1 MLAAA
6 ARLARL
12 GSAVVSALAAVLMA
26 VLLAFGG
33 FALWQDAA
41 VSRGAFASADLL
53 QYKPADKNTAAPTLA
68 ELQALNPDVCGWL
81 TIDGTHIDYPLVQGA
96 TNMDYINRDVYGEF
110 SLSGAVFLD
119 SRSAA
124 DLSDL
129 YTVVYGHHIDNGA
142 MFSDVTRFAEAEFFA
157 AHPEGSFSLP
167 DGAYKIEVFA
177 CLQTDAYDAAVYTPE
192 QYETG
197 TAALLAEID
206 VRAVQRRDIGVTPQD
221 KLLALSTCAD
231 AETNGRVVVFG
242 RLCPINEGDERP

>member
-1 MLAAA
+1 MLSAAA
-6 ARLARL
+6 HLARL

-110 SLSGAVFLD
+110 SLSGGGVSGQPQQGGFQRWVFHCL
-119 SRSAA
+119 RPP
-124 DLSDL
+124 
-129 YTVVYGHHIDNGA
+129 YGEWRN
-142 MFSDVTRFAEAEFFA
+142 
-157 AHPEGSFSLP
+157 
-167 DGAYKIEVFA
+167 
-177 CLQTDAYDAAVYTPE
+177 
-192 QYETG
+192 
-197 TAALLAEID
+197 
-206 VRAVQRRDIGVTPQD
+206 VRRYIKV
-221 KLLALSTCAD
+221 CA
-231 AETNGRVVVFG
+231 G
-242 RLCPINEGDERP
+242 RLLCGAPFRQSDTARCSV